1 MANVFARWKSFF
13 QLAAH
18 KLHVKPLARDLFTR
32 LAEKLTTSEDA
43 ERLYFWHEECR
54 ATAAAVTELLQKMGT
69 EVVSNVDAY
78 QEFWLT
84 AADLEDSTDPDGNV
98 VTNSV
103 LLTASQTAVEFNWPR
118 TFRQDCSIQIGPGD
132 NVQDH
137 AFVQNLDFNIDGF
150 YVRGVSAGV
159 FELKS
164 RRAVVMPYFSG
175 GSRLKLWIG
184 QFQYDAAAPNN
195 IRFQPSSLVPD
206 IHTKVILRA
215 RPEG

>member
-1 MANVFARWKSFF
+1 
-13 QLAAH
+13 
-18 KLHVKPLARDLFTR
+18 
-32 LAEKLTTSEDA
+32 
-43 ERLYFWHEECR
+43 
-54 ATAAAVTELLQKMGT
+54 MGT
-69 EVVSNVDAY
+69 PITQIEQHPRRVITITIGHLINDIGISKANRDILEQIEAAFGDVNMELIDITTNIHLGNEDAY

-84 AADLEDSTDPDGNV
+84 ASDLEDSTDPDGNV
-98 VTNSV
+98 VANSV
-103 LLTASQTAVEFNWPR
+103 LLTQSQTAVEFDWPR
-118 TFRQDCSIQIGPGD
+118 TFRQNCTVQIGPGD

-164 RRAVVMPYFSG
+164 RRAVVMPYFGG

-195 IRFQPSSLVPD
+195 IRFQPSGLVPD
-206 IHTKVILRA
+206 IRTKVILRA
-215 RPEG
+215 RPELWP